1 MEASHLLTNVLEEGV
16 RSRVFPGAV
25 LLVRHEGRLLVHEA
39 VGTLSTLP
47 HAPPVHRHTLYDL
60 ASLTKPLATVSAI
73 LLLVQEG
80 MLELETPLQ
89 AVLSETK
96 HHPLGAIPIRD
107 FLCHRSGLPDW
118 QPLYQAFPPTPVPD
132 RESIRQREASILDKI
147 LHEPLNQSLS
157 RNSVYSDLGFML
169 LGFLVQ
175 RVTRTTLADFCHIR
189 IYEPL
194 GATPLGYRL
203 GIEGQNAGEQH
214 NIAPT
219 EEGPWRTYLLQ
230 GEVHDDNAFALGGM
244 AGHAGLFGTAEAVGQ
259 VTHAWLEGYKGNPG
273 IFDGRLVKEFVTAQ
287 PGTSWALGWDTPTRP
302 SSSGQW
308 FSPESF
314 GHLGFT
320 GTSIWIDPIRELEVI
335 FLSNRVHPTRDNPAI
350 KAFRPKLHDLIIQE
364 RVMTS

>member
-47 HAPPVHRHTLYDL
+47 HAPPVQRHTLYDL

-80 MLELETPLQ
+80 MLELETPLH
-89 AVLSETK
+89 AVLSETR

-175 RVTRTTLADFCHIR
+175 RVTRTTLADFCHTR

-203 GIEGQNAGEQH
+203 GI
-214 NIAPT
+214 
-219 EEGPWRTYLLQ
+219 
-230 GEVHDDNAFALGGM
+230 
-244 AGHAGLFGTAEAVGQ
+244 
-259 VTHAWLEGYKGNPG
+259 
-273 IFDGRLVKEFVTAQ
+273 
-287 PGTSWALGWDTPTRP
+287 
-302 SSSGQW
+302 
-308 FSPESF
+308 
-314 GHLGFT
+314 
-320 GTSIWIDPIRELEVI
+320 
-335 FLSNRVHPTRDNPAI
+335 
-350 KAFRPKLHDLIIQE
+350 
-364 RVMTS
+364 